1 MSRRGA
7 DLLRTACVTVLGSGF
22 APFASGTWGSLA
34 AAAMLI
40 GAVAMVRGGGGGDGA
55 VQVVIAVG
63 VLAACWASV
72 AFGPWAVARF
82 GRKDPK
88 PFVLDEFAGQWLA
101 MLALP
106 GAALLS
112 VGWLTQLGFQFVL
125 FRALDV
131 WKPAPGR
138 QLERLPHGW
147 GILLDD
153 LSSAVYANLIA
164 QAAWRVPAL
173 STWLA
178 QNSQPIYP

>member
-1 MSRRGA
+1 MSRA
-7 DLLRTACVTVLGSGF
+7 AELFRTACVTVLGSGF

-34 AAAMLI
+34 AAVLLI
-40 GAVAMVRGGGGGDGA
+40 AAVAGVRLSGGGNGA
-55 VQVVIAVG
+55 VQAVIVG
-63 VLAACWASV
+63 GILAACWASV

-106 GAALLS
+106 GVAALS
-112 VGWLTQLGFQFVL
+112 TGWLMQLAVQFVL

-153 LSSAVYANLIA
+153 LSSAIYANLIA
-164 QAAWRVPAL
+164 QVVWRVPAL
-173 STWLA
+173 ADWLA
-178 QNSQPIYP
+178 QNQTAILP